1 MYSMSSITFGNL
13 YMSFEIKR
21 KISYLISNTIYYVI
35 FLYMTILLL
44 NDVRAILFIAYR
56 MYGQNVIPKLWLM
69 MTIRRKMV
77 REKRA
82 WESLLQ
88 LFDPLIKIEDLKV
101 SVLKSKKFR
110 TFVILYL
117 PNFVYIK
124 RKKIH
129 IFLAL

>member
-1 MYSMSSITFGNL
+1 
-13 YMSFEIKR
+13 
-21 KISYLISNTIYYVI
+21 
-35 FLYMTILLL
+35 
-44 NDVRAILFIAYR
+44 
-56 MYGQNVIPKLWLM
+56 
-69 MTIRRKMV
+69 MV